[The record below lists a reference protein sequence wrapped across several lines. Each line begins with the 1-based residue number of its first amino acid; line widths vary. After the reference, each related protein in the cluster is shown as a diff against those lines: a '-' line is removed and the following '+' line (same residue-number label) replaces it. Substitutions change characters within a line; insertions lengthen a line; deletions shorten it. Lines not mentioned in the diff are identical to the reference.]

1 MSIAKRVLRDV
12 GLLML
17 LLAGLGFG
25 GLASAWV
32 AKAQAGDPLFG
43 ALFAMMVVLL
53 LVAACIGVRAIL
65 SIRRDLRTA
74 AADLSGTMAHLS
86 AAVPALST
94 AASQQASGAAEQA
107 AAVTETTVTV
117 EELSR
122 TAKQIAHAA
131 GEAMAAAEEG
141 QGAVRETG
149 EGMECI
155 KRRMDDVAGRILS
168 LGEKSQRVGEINEI
182 ITDIA
187 GKTHLL
193 ALNAAIESA
202 AAGEFGARF
211 AVVAA
216 QVKELADE
224 TREATSQVKTVVQEI
239 QSAINA
245 TVMATGETTAEVD
258 RGAQL
263 ATRSGEAIE
272 EIVERVQGI
281 HVATQ
286 QQLAGSEQVVNAMRD
301 IQDVVRQSAAGSQQ
315 AAEAAARL
323 EQIANQLGTVISR
336 LSHDYDEKRG

>member
-1 MSIAKRVLRDV
+1 V
-12 GLLML
+12 
-17 LLAGLGFG
+17 
-25 GLASAWV
+25 AS
-32 AKAQAGDPLFG
+32 
-43 ALFAMMVVLL
+43 
-53 LVAACIGVRAIL
+53 
-65 SIRRDLRTA
+65 
-74 AADLSGTMAHLS
+74 
-86 AAVPALST
+86 
-94 AASQQASGAAEQA
+94 
-107 AAVTETTVTV
+107 
-117 EELSR
+117 
-122 TAKQIAHAA
+122 
-131 GEAMAAAEEG
+131 
-141 QGAVRETG
+141 
-149 EGMECI
+149 
-155 KRRMDDVAGRILS
+155 RILS

-224 TREATSQVKTVVQEI
+224 TREATSQVKAVVQEI

-263 ATRSGEAIE
+263 AMRSGEAID

-301 IQDVVRQSAAGSQQ
+301 IQEVVRQSAAGSQQ

-323 EQIANQLGTVISR
+323 EEIASQLGAVISR
-336 LSHDYDEKRG
+336 LSHDYEEKKG